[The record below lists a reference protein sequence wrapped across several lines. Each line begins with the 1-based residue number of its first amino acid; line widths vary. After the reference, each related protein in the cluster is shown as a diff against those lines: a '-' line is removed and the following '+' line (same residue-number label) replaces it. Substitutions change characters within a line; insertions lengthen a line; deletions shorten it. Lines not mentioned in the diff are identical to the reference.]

1 MDTNDEKI
9 YTIAEVVPI
18 LKIGEPAIRRRI
30 AEKKLKAYLE
40 GNKYVITQASLD
52 EYLREK
58 QDETLMRFGEQK
70 LHSEW
75 QASLDPSTRVYSNP
89 SPVGSSWLME
99 IQLIEKLDLIAEK
112 IDLIINDM
120 NIREYYH
127 DHGKVETEIKKT
139 Q

>member
-1 MDTNDEKI
+1 MDTNDEKV
-9 YTIAEVVPI
+9 YTVAEVASI

-30 AEKKLKAYLE
+30 ADKKLKAYLE
-40 GNKYVITQASLD
+40 GNKYIITQANLD

-58 QDETLMRFGEQK
+58 MNTNDMSFREQK
-70 LHSEW
+70 LHLEW
-75 QASLDPSTRVYSNP
+75 QASLDPRTRLYSNP

-112 IDLIINDM
+112 LDLIINDM

-127 DHGKVETEIKKT
+127 DHGKVETEIKKN

>member
-1 MDTNDEKI
+1 MDT
-9 YTIAEVVPI
+9 
-18 LKIGEPAIRRRI
+18 
-30 AEKKLKAYLE
+30 
-40 GNKYVITQASLD
+40 
-52 EYLREK
+52 
-58 QDETLMRFGEQK
+58 
-70 LHSEW
+70 
-75 QASLDPSTRVYSNP
+75 NP

-112 IDLIINDM
+112 LDLIINDM